1 MDILIV
7 TDGFESL
14 KNFIG
19 KLILVENLGA
29 NYARFKYDDRQ
40 LDILITGA
48 GGSMATYELTKAITS
63 EKYNLVLQVG
73 RCFSLKDQVGVENFV
88 CIIDD
93 YFGDMGFGTGSEFES
108 LFDQKIRK
116 KNELPFKDEI
126 LENHFILPDLF
137 QKFRKVSGITCNN
150 IPSKLH
156 DISNSYLK
164 NYPDVIS
171 MEAANVLYVC
181 LKEKVKLIQ
190 WYYVVDRIENSLSNH
205 STNEKM
211 SDGIT
216 ENLELFLS
224 ELKLQVY

>member
-19 KLILVENLGA
+19 KLILVENLGS
-29 NYARFKYDDRQ
+29 NYARFKYNDCQ
-40 LDILITGA
+40 LDILISGL
-48 GGSMATYELTKAITS
+48 GSSMTTYELTKAVNTHNYELILHIG
-63 EKYNLVLQVG
+63 K
-73 RCFSLKDQVGVENFV
+73 CFSLKDQIETENFV

-93 YFGDMGFGTGSEFES
+93 YFGDLGFGAGSEFAC
-108 LFDQKIRK
+108 LFDLKVRK

-137 QKFRKVSGITCNN
+137 QQFRKVSGITCNS
-150 IPSKLH
+150 IPSKLN
-156 DISNSYLK
+156 DLSNSYLK

-181 LKEKVKLIQ
+181 LKENVKLIQ

-205 STNEKM
+205 STSETM
-211 SDGIT
+211 SNGIT
-216 ENLELFLS
+216 ESLELFLS
-224 ELKLQVY
+224 EMKLQLN